1 MRMTINFKP
10 WIGDDYRSGSKIGL
24 SCKLMLLGESH
35 YGGREKSYPDFT
47 KCVIREYVHGDWTHR
62 YFTTLQKAV
71 LGSETDPKRLWQFVA
86 FYNFIQDLLE
96 KPGAMP
102 EECMWEKAKSP
113 FRECLECLH
122 PTHVIACGFR
132 LWDHLPGDEG
142 FWKSAPEDERNIMKF
157 LPKKFDTQIHKD
169 RGWLGRYQ
177 HGKGECLI
185 VKIKH
190 PSVAFSWREWHPMLK
205 HFLQLQP

>member
-1 MRMTINFKP
+1 MTINFKP
-10 WIGDDYRSGSKIGL
+10 WIGDDYHSGSKIGL
-24 SCKLMLLGESH
+24 PCTLMLLGESH
-35 YGGREKSYPDFT
+35 YGGREKFYPDFT
-47 KCVIREYVHGDWTHR
+47 KCVIREYVRGDRMHR

-71 LGSETDPKRLWQFVA
+71 LGSETNPKCLWRSVA

-96 KPGAMP
+96 KPRAKP
-102 EECMWEKAKSP
+102 EDHMWERATSP
-113 FRECLECLH
+113 FRNVLECLH

-142 FWKSAPEDERNIMKF
+142 FWKSAPEDERNIMEF
-157 LPKKFDTQIHKD
+157 LPKKFDTQKHKD
-169 RGWLGRYQ
+169 RGWSGRYQ
-177 HGKGECLI
+177 HEKGECLI